1 MNEQKR
7 SMLLMTM
14 VVLIKTFQL
23 VIILLLAFS
32 IGCISII
39 MYLCLVLENWSGWHV
54 FLGVHPVLFVCSAHC
69 VLLSRAP

>member
-1 MNEQKR
+1 MIDVHNMNEQKR
-7 SMLLMTM
+7 SICFLMIM

-39 MYLCLVLENWSGWHV
+39 MYRCLVLENWSGWHV
-54 FLGVHPVLFVCSAHC
+54 FLGVHPVLAY
-69 VLLSRAP
+69 LYW

>member
-1 MNEQKR
+1 MHINMNEQKR
-7 SMLLMTM
+7 SICFLMIM

-39 MYLCLVLENWSGWHV
+39 MYRCLVLENWSGWHV
-54 FLGVHPVLFVCSAHC
+54 FLGVHPVLAY
-69 VLLSRAP
+69 LYW